1 MTRALDQSAHEKSF
15 SYCKI
20 IIVVYRI
27 LSTYIIWRAIKDQ
40 VPLLSRP
47 FRAVHDEFRKRLL
60 GSKSNKTREATCF
73 SYTNNVLGPM
83 LGAVF
88 IRNAFSPESKQKVYI
103 YLFFGRRSPPP
114 SPSYLAPGKTLSKA
128 SIIFQYGNFHSVKKV
143 FNSCLHILTFN
154 ICFQVEVMMEGI
166 IQAFLDRVSGVGW
179 IDNQTVEA
187 VREKVRIT
195 HFEKTVS

>member
-1 MTRALDQSAHEKSF
+1 MNSIKKVKNKLRHHHFISMVTRALDQPAREKSF

-20 IIVVYRI
+20 FIVVYRI

-47 FRAVHDEFRKRLL
+47 FRAVHDEFRKRLI

-88 IRNAFSPESKQKVYI
+88 IRNAFSPESKRKVYE
-103 YLFFGRRSPPP
+103 
-114 SPSYLAPGKTLSKA
+114 
-128 SIIFQYGNFHSVKKV
+128 SV
-143 FNSCLHILTFN
+143 TFRVLQSRN
-154 ICFQVEVMMEGI
+154 
-166 IQAFLDRVSGVGW
+166 LDPKFRA
-179 IDNQTVEA
+179 IP
-187 VREKVRIT
+187 
-195 HFEKTVS
+195 

>member
-1 MTRALDQSAHEKSF
+1 MRNLSVIVKF
-15 SYCKI
+15 F
-20 IIVVYRI
+20 IVVYRI

-103 YLFFGRRSPPP
+103 YLFFGRPSPPP
-114 SPSYLAPGKTLSKA
+114 TPYVIWLQGKLFQKPA
-128 SIIFQYGNFHSVKKV
+128 SFSN
-143 FNSCLHILTFN
+143 
-154 ICFQVEVMMEGI
+154 MEI
-166 IQAFLDRVSGVGW
+166 SIP
-179 IDNQTVEA
+179 
-187 VREKVRIT
+187 
-195 HFEKTVS
+195 

>member
-1 MTRALDQSAHEKSF
+1 MNSLKKVKNKLRHHHVISMSVFLLTRALDQSAHEKSF
-15 SYCKI
+15 SFCKI

-88 IRNAFSPESKQKVYI
+88 IRNAFSPESKQKVQERVPFRV
-103 YLFFGRRSPPP
+103 LQSRNPDP
-114 SPSYLAPGKTLSKA
+114 
-128 SIIFQYGNFHSVKKV
+128 IF
-143 FNSCLHILTFN
+143 
-154 ICFQVEVMMEGI
+154 
-166 IQAFLDRVSGVGW
+166 RV
-179 IDNQTVEA
+179 IP
-187 VREKVRIT
+187 
-195 HFEKTVS
+195 